1 MHVGHFLTVL
11 VAGVSFISSGFAA
24 ITVYTSESA
33 WLATTQWSQ
42 YTHSQTTETFDTY
55 ADRSYISEG
64 SQYGNQSVPIVNLN
78 YGGSPGPSNSVT
90 LLRQTSYSFLTY
102 SGTGGPYSYNPLR
115 VENGTTFGINPH
127 GGSGNALS
135 FYKNG
140 SSTYAD
146 WFELKFS
153 KEVRAVS
160 FFLGDLGDS
169 GSYNNVNTRLYISEG
184 VPSSSSLAP
193 NLVWESEGRNT
204 HVNTVTA
211 GQTLTAGNGVWS
223 FLGFTTDDPGGF
235 TTMTVG
241 ISGNSDDNIMVD
253 QLRFNTVPE
262 PCAASLVVLGVGAL
276 LALKRRRGV

>member
-1 MHVGHFLTVL
+1 MQVGHFLTVL

-42 YTHSQTTETFDTY
+42 NTNAQTTETFDTY
-55 ADRSYISEG
+55 TDRSYISEG

-78 YGGSPGPSNSVT
+78 YGGSAGPSNSVT
-90 LLRQTSYSFLTY
+90 LLRITGGSSLTY

-115 VENGTTFGINPH
+115 VENGTTFGINPY

-135 FYKNG
+135 FYKIG
-140 SSTYAD
+140 SSSIAD
-146 WFELKFS
+146 WFKLSFS

-169 GSYNNVNTRLYISEG
+169 GSLTNVNTTLYIGEG
-184 VPSSSSLAP
+184 PTTA
-193 NLVWESEGRNT
+193 NLVWQSEGRNT

-235 TTMTVG
+235 TTLTVG
-241 ISGNSDDNIMVD
+241 IHGNSDDNIMVD

-262 PCAASLVVLGVGAL
+262 PSAASLLVWGAGAL

>member
-42 YTHSQTTETFDTY
+42 NTNAQTTETFDTY

-78 YGGSPGPSNSVT
+78 YGGSAGPSNSVT
-90 LLRQTSYSFLTY
+90 LLRLTGDSFLTY
-102 SGTGGPYSYNPLR
+102 SGSGGPYSYNPLR
-115 VENGTTFGINPH
+115 VENGTTFGINPY

-135 FYKNG
+135 FYKIG
-140 SSTYAD
+140 SSSVAD
-146 WFELKFS
+146 WFKLSFF

-169 GSYNNVNTRLYISEG
+169 GSLTNVNTTLYIGEG
-184 VPSSSSLAP
+184 PTTA
-193 NLVWESEGRNT
+193 NLVWQSEGRNT
-204 HVNTVTA
+204 HANTVTA

-235 TTMTVG
+235 TTLTVG
-241 ISGNSDDNIMVD
+241 IHGNSDDNIMVD

-262 PCAASLVVLGVGAL
+262 PGAASLVVLGVGAL